1 MRRGRKAPFSCDP
14 DAMPEPIAR
23 LYLATPPIADAEAF
37 APRLAEACAA
47 GEVAA
52 VLLRLQGADERT
64 LVKRVKALAPAAQE
78 EGAAVILAAPGEVDL
93 AALATRG
100 GADGVHVEAGPAL
113 VRTLRERLKDR
124 ILGAGGLRSKD
135 DAMTAGEAGADYLLF
150 GEPRPDGSLPP
161 LDAVVERTAW
171 WAEIF
176 ETPCIAYAPSLDA
189 IPALVATRAE
199 FIALSDAVWSHEGG
213 PAKGVAAAVE
223 RIGTAEDGR

>member
-52 VLLRLQGADERT
+52 VLLRLEGADERT

-93 AALATRG
+93 ADVATRG

-113 VRTLRERLKDR
+113 ARTLRERLKD
-124 ILGAGGLRSKD
+124 S
-135 DAMTAGEAGADYLLF
+135 
-150 GEPRPDGSLPP
+150 
-161 LDAVVERTAW
+161 
-171 WAEIF
+171 
-176 ETPCIAYAPSLDA
+176 APSA
-189 IPALVATRAE
+189 
-199 FIALSDAVWSHEGG
+199 S
-213 PAKGVAAAVE
+213 AACA
-223 RIGTAEDGR
+223 RRTTP